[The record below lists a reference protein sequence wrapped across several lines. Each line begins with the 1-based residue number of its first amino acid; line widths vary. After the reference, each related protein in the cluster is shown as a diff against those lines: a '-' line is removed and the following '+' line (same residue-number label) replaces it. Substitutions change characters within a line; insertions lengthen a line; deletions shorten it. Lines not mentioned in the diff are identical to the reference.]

1 VDMPMPP
8 PGAGAP
14 PPGMPGAP
22 PPPMPGAGTGPVAAP
37 SPMAGNA
44 QQGVAAVKAALEFL
58 QKALPQIPMG
68 SKLHTAVLKAV
79 EQIGKEL
86 TAEGGGNDKS
96 AMVQQLM
103 ELMRNAKTNPNAQAA
118 LPQGAPPPQ
127 APAMPAPMPPM
138 GA

>member
-1 VDMPMPP
+1 MPLPP

-22 PPPMPGAGTGPVAAP
+22 PMPGTGTGPVAAP
-37 SPMAGNA
+37 SPLAGNA
-44 QQGVAAVKAALEFL
+44 QSGMTGVKVGLEAL

-79 EQIGKEL
+79 ADIGKKLNE
-86 TAEGGGNDKS
+86 EGGGGGDK
-96 AMVQQLM
+96 AGAIQQLI
-103 ELMRNAKTNPNAQAA
+103 EAMRNAKTNPNAQAA
-118 LPQGAPPPQ
+118 LPQGGPPP

-138 GA
+138 GG